1 MKAEEIDALLGGEA
15 QRLADQ
21 YRSVPVDFMDG
32 YGWAITQVCRMF
44 ADAENVIRR
53 KDCKHRPTIDGEYL
67 DGFDIIFPDWRC
79 PCRCDDGWYN
89 WMPKDDWFCGNGERK
104 EE

>member
-1 MKAEEIDALLGGEA
+1 MRAEEIDALLGGEA

-44 ADAENVIRR
+44 ADAENVIRC
-53 KDCKHRPTIDGEYL
+53 KDCKYSSPNRVYG
-67 DGFDIIFPDWRC
+67 
-79 PCRCDDGWYN
+79 CRIKSFADDMDKRMYA
-89 WMPKDDWFCGNGERK
+89 DDWCSFAERK
-104 EE
+104 ED